1 MAVERKQTLSQMS
14 IAWLLRRGRV
24 TSALI
29 GASRP
34 EQLIENA
41 AAIRNLE
48 FTDDELDL
56 IDEIVGY

>member
-1 MAVERKQTLSQMS
+1 
-14 IAWLLRRGRV
+14 
-24 TSALI
+24 LI